1 MKTESS
7 SEITKAAIINATGEL
22 AAEMGF
28 SSVSTRTAAQ
38 RANANIGSIHYHF
51 GGKDGLFKAVVQ
63 EAVASCMQMNY
74 FEAIDK
80 LGDHPDRE
88 TLARVLRL
96 IVADEIQNIFQSG
109 RPQWQFRV
117 IYQLMQRN
125 DHLFDLAREQMLEPE
140 VAAMGR
146 FFKLIDPAMD
156 QNAIFL
162 HIILLKMPIYA
173 HVDYIHAIQKMM
185 GVDRYSAEYLKRME
199 DMLVTQAQ
207 RLLNLPEF

>member
-63 EAVASCMQMNY
+63 EAVAGCMQMNY
-74 FEAIDK
+74 FEAIDR
-80 LGDHPDRE
+80 LDDHSDRE

>member
-1 MKTESS
+1 
-7 SEITKAAIINATGEL
+7 
-22 AAEMGF
+22 
-28 SSVSTRTAAQ
+28 
-38 RANANIGSIHYHF
+38 
-51 GGKDGLFKAVVQ
+51 
-63 EAVASCMQMNY
+63 
-74 FEAIDK
+74 
-80 LGDHPDRE
+80 
-88 TLARVLRL
+88 
-96 IVADEIQNIFQSG
+96 
-109 RPQWQFRV
+109 
-117 IYQLMQRN
+117 MQRN